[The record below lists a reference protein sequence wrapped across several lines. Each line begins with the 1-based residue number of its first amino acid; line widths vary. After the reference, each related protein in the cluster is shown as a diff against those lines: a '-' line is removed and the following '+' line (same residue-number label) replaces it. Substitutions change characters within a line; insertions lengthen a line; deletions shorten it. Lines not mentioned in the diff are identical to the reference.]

1 MAEYYA
7 ITTAGNSLRKMCK
20 LNIDAVQKKE
30 DFSLM
35 AETHACLCLGKPFF
49 SELVY
54 DGM

>member
-1 MAEYYA
+1 M
-7 ITTAGNSLRKMCK
+7 NSK
-20 LNIDAVQKKE
+20 IVQEKE